1 MTKLRLLIA
10 AAMLATTGT
19 AAAEPLTTVA
29 SVDLKRYS
37 GTWYEQAHLPMFF
50 QRNCAQHTTAT
61 YSIKADGNIEVRNRC
76 ETKNGKAIESVGTA
90 RTVPDSSAKL
100 EVRFAPD
107 VLAFLPFVWADYW
120 VIDLDPQ
127 YQWAV
132 VGEPRRKY
140 LWVLSREKTLPRE
153 TLDAIVQRAKAKGFK
168 TERLIYT
175 PQR

>member
-1 MTKLRLLIA
+1 MRLTQALVA
-10 AAMLATTGT
+10 GVLLATAGT
-19 AAAEPLTTVA
+19 SLAAPLTTVENL
-29 SVDLKRYS
+29 DLQRYA
-37 GTWYEQAHLPMFF
+37 GTWYEQARLPMFF
-50 QRNCAQHTTAT
+50 QRKCERNTTAHYAIQANGDIAVT
-61 YSIKADGNIEVRNRC
+61 NRCQTRDGKIIKAE
-76 ETKNGKAIESVGTA
+76 GTA
-90 RTVPDSSAKL
+90 RVVPGSSAKL

-140 LWVLSREKTLPRE
+140 LWVLSRDKSLQRE
-153 TLDAIVQRAKAKGFK
+153 TLEAIVERAKAKGFR

-175 PQR
+175 PQH

>member
-1 MTKLRLLIA
+1 MTKFKSLLAAVLLATGSA
-10 AAMLATTGT
+10 AAT
-19 AAAEPLTTVA
+19 EPLPTVA
-29 SVDLKRYS
+29 SVDLKRYA

-50 QRNCAQHTTAT
+50 QRNCAQNTTAT

-76 ETKNGKAIESVGTA
+76 ETRGGKAIEAVGTA
-90 RTVPDSSAKL
+90 RTVPGSSAKL

-107 VLAFLPFVWADYW
+107 LLAFLPFVWADYW

-140 LWVLSREKTLPRE
+140 LWVLSRQKALPRE
-153 TLDAIVQRAKAKGFK
+153 TLDAIVQRAKAKGFN

>member
-1 MTKLRLLIA
+1 MTKLNRLIGVAFLAMAGSA
-10 AAMLATTGT
+10 AAQ
-19 AAAEPLTTVA
+19 PLQTVER
-29 SVDLKRYS
+29 VDLNRYV
-37 GTWYEQAHLPMFF
+37 GTWYEQARLPMFF
-50 QRNCAQHTTAT
+50 QRNCEKNTTAT
-61 YSIKADGNIEVRNRC
+61 YSLKANGDIAVRNRC
-76 ETKNGKAIESVGTA
+76 ETKDGKAIEAMGTA
-90 RTVPDSSAKL
+90 RAMPDSTAKL

-140 LWVLSREKTLPRE
+140 LWVLSRDKALPRE
-153 TLDAIVQRAKAKGFK
+153 TLDAMVQRAKAKGFN

-175 PQR
+175 PQL